1 MLNLQSGSKFT
12 TSYMKFC
19 RSRAI
24 LGKPAPDHHAGRD
37 WAAPRWLFA
46 MLFGAVLAA
55 LTQVGGAYA
64 AEEKIVR
71 LATTTSTE
79 NSGLLDYLL
88 PEFKR
93 DSGYTVHVIAV
104 GTGKALRM
112 GRDGDVDVV
121 LVHARSAE
129 ERFVNEGHGIDRR
142 DVMYND
148 FVIVGPAADR
158 ASISESRS
166 ASDAFRRIASG
177 GHLFLSRG
185 DDSGTH
191 KKERQLWQ
199 TAEIVPGGGWY
210 REAGQ
215 GMGKVLQISGEL
227 DAYTLTDR
235 GTWLAMR
242 DKLPLKLLFEGDEPL
257 HNPYGIIPVN
267 PERHPHTDSAGARA
281 LTDWITSAKG
291 QRMIDDY
298 RVNGERLFIPNAVT
312 DWAEKAKIK

>member
-1 MLNLQSGSKFT
+1 MLTHPSASKFT
-12 TSYMKFC
+12 TRFMKFC

-24 LGKPAPDHHAGRD
+24 LGNPASPHHAPASPGRGRRL
-37 WAAPRWLFA
+37 AFPVL
-46 MLFGAVLAA
+46 MLLA
-55 LTQVGGAYA
+55 LGVSSSPFA
-64 AEEKIVR
+64 AEQRVIR

-79 NSGLLDYLL
+79 NSGLLNHLL
-88 PEFKR
+88 PEFTR

-112 GRDGDVDVV
+112 GRDGDVDLV
-121 LVHARSAE
+121 LVHARPAE
-129 ERFVNEGHGIDRR
+129 ERFLAEGHGVERR

-148 FVIVGPAADR
+148 FVIVGPEADPAGVR
-158 ASISESRS
+158 GADGVE
-166 ASDAFRRIASG
+166 DALKRIAEG

-191 KKERQLWQ
+191 KKERALWDSARI
-199 TAEIVPGGGWY
+199 TPAGRWY

-215 GMGKVLQISGEL
+215 GMGKVLQMSGEL

-235 GTWLAMR
+235 GTWLAMK
-242 DKLPLKLLFEGDEPL
+242 DKLPLKLLLEGAESL

-267 PERHPHTDSAGARA
+267 PHRHPHTDIAGANA
-281 LTDWITSAKG
+281 LIKWLTSSKG
-291 QRMIDDY
+291 QQLINDY

-312 DWAEKAKIK
+312 STAGSAAQ

>member
-1 MLNLQSGSKFT
+1 MLTHPSASKFT
-12 TSYMKFC
+12 TRFMKFC

-24 LGKPAPDHHAGRD
+24 LGNPASDHHVATNRAGS
-37 WAAPRWLFA
+37 RWLFA
-46 MLFGAVLAA
+46 MLMGTVLAA
-55 LTQVGGAYA
+55 FTLVGEAHA
-64 AEEKIVR
+64 TEQKIIR

-93 DSGYTVHVIAV
+93 DTGYSVHVIAV

-148 FVIVGPAADR
+148 FVIVGPATDPALIR
-158 ASISESRS
+158 QSRD
-166 ASDAFRRIASG
+166 AVDAFRRIAGG

-191 KKERQLWQ
+191 RKERQLWQ
-199 TAEIVPGGGWY
+199 AAEVAPGGSWY

-235 GTWLAMR
+235 GTWLAMK
-242 DKLPLKLLFEGDEPL
+242 DKLPLKLLFEDDEPL

-267 PERHPHTDSAGARA
+267 PKRHPHTDSAGARA
-281 LTDWITSAKG
+281 LADWITSTKG

-298 RVNGERLFIPNAVT
+298 RVKGERLFAPNAVT
-312 DWAEKAKIK
+312 NWAEKDTVK